1 MLFVLVSLPVLSRVD
16 SESWGNNTGLT
27 GLFSWNVLTISFPWV
42 SVETPE
48 LAAVLYS
55 VSGPRVLYRGV
66 RNRRKLEVTKQ
77 LQKTRTEL
85 KPDSMSVELRMV
97 VEGRLTS

>member
-1 MLFVLVSLPVLSRVD
+1 MSRIRGELLLFVLVSLPVLSRVD

-55 VSGPRVLYRGV
+55 VSWSSCFVSRC
-66 RNRRKLEVTKQ
+66 
-77 LQKTRTEL
+77 
-85 KPDSMSVELRMV
+85 S
-97 VEGRLTS
+97 